1 MANRSLIFANEYENI
16 SFQVSVLANET
27 CKGTFF
33 SIHFRQIDQIQ
44 KIRESLVPQRI
55 VYKTDIFKKY
65 LKKEK

>member
-1 MANRSLIFANEYENI
+1 MNTKIFLSRYQ
-16 SFQVSVLANET
+16 FQQMKPV
-27 CKGTFF
+27 

-44 KIRESLVPQRI
+44 KIRENLVPQRI